1 MRYAATLE
9 ILFLWWG
16 YFPRNSTD
24 GIHRKPANRKSF
36 RDLYRLI
43 YVFLFFPLLSVAPSA
58 EEKVNGPQNGLAH
71 PPDAFLPPSLL
82 MLSVLNFNLIWKKNL
97 IWFIIPP
104 RDGVASWASEIS
116 EILKIRH
123 RTFDGLGQTLI
134 FWRQNTRID
143 IKHFVHCW
151 RITTNQRSGNF
162 RLKRGKSAAINGV
175 QVP

>member
-1 MRYAATLE
+1 MRQLWKFCFSGEA
-9 ILFLWWG
+9 IFLG
-16 YFPRNSTD
+16 IRPMGST
-24 GIHRKPANRKSF
+24 GNQPIGNHFA
-36 RDLYRLI
+36 I
-43 YVFLFFPLLSVAPSA
+43 YIGRFMFFFFSPFYLWRPMLFF
-58 EEKVNGPQNGLAH
+58 
-71 PPDAFLPPSLL
+71 LPRGWCCRSLT
-82 MLSVLNFNLIWKKNL
+82 STWSEKKNF
-97 IWFIIPP
+97 IWFMIPP

>member
-1 MRYAATLE
+1 MRQLWKFCFSGEA
-9 ILFLWWG
+9 IFLG
-16 YFPRNSTD
+16 IRPMGST
-24 GIHRKPANRKSF
+24 GNQPIGNHFA
-36 RDLYRLI
+36 I
-43 YVFLFFPLLSVAPSA
+43 YIGRFMFFFFFPLLSVAPSA

-82 MLSVLNFNLIWKKNL
+82 MLSVLNFNLIWKKKNL

>member
-1 MRYAATLE
+1 MRQLWNFCFSGEA
-9 ILFLWWG
+9 IFLG
-16 YFPRNSTD
+16 IRPMGST
-24 GIHRKPANRKSF
+24 GNQPIGNHFAIYIGRFMFFFFSPFYLWRPLLKRKLTDRKTGWPI
-36 RDLYRLI
+36 RRM
-43 YVFLFFPLLSVAPSA
+43 LFFLHLCWC
-58 EEKVNGPQNGLAH
+58 
-71 PPDAFLPPSLL
+71 FRSLT
-82 MLSVLNFNLIWKKNL
+82 STWSQKKKKL